1 VPDDQDRAN
10 SEARREDRSSEA
22 DALPPN
28 AIRSQLDKILSSPSF
43 VNSPQL
49 CRFLRFVVEQEI
61 TGRGDQVKEY
71 VVGIEV
77 LGKDE
82 AFDPRIDTGVRTEA
96 RRLRRKLTEYYQT
109 AGLTGTIEI
118 DLPKGSYRPVFRMRT
133 AAAPPP
139 AEPPVTAAA
148 VPAKS
153 RRAWLAAA
161 CLPIAGLVIFWPSA
175 RVRAPEP
182 RDSSQPSIAVLP
194 LENLSADPEQEYF
207 SDGMTDALITSLTGI
222 HGLRVIS
229 RTSVLQYKRVKKP
242 LPEIARQL
250 GVDYVV
256 EGTVLRVGERVRIT
270 TQLIA
275 ARNERHLWADAFD
288 RDRGDILLLQSEL
301 ARTIAGQIDSRIMPK
316 EPPLPRAAP
325 ISPEAQD
332 DYLRGRYNWDTRR
345 QDELVKSV
353 EYFERAIAKE
363 PRYALAYAGLSDS
376 LSVLSGRATGPD
388 RKRLLDQAREAAKK
402 AIALDDR
409 LSDAHA
415 SLAVSSWDWN
425 WEESEREF
433 RRALELSPGNAT
445 AHHWY
450 AELLACTGR
459 VDEALIEARRAVE
472 LNPLSPS
479 PNETLGGILYTGR
492 QYDRAIQHLQRA
504 IQAFPDFVP
513 NYAMLGLAYEAK
525 GMHKEAID
533 VLEKGLK
540 LTGGAPTLAVL
551 LAHAHAG
558 AGDKSQAGQLL
569 KEFSNRKDIT
579 PIAFA
584 VAYMDVGDKDRA
596 FEWFGKG
603 VEEHSMFIDELKVEP
618 MYDSLRSDPR
628 FTALLRKM
636 RLISP

>member
-1 VPDDQDRAN
+1 MQPRLQQSHR
-10 SEARREDRSSEA
+10 
-22 DALPPN
+22 P
-28 AIRSQLDKILSSPSF
+28 
-43 VNSPQL
+43 
-49 CRFLRFVVEQEI
+49 RF
-61 TGRGDQVKEY
+61 
-71 VVGIEV
+71 
-77 LGKDE
+77 
-82 AFDPRIDTGVRTEA
+82 
-96 RRLRRKLTEYYQT
+96 
-109 AGLTGTIEI
+109 
-118 DLPKGSYRPVFRMRT
+118 
-133 AAAPPP
+133 
-139 AEPPVTAAA
+139 AA
-148 VPAKS
+148 VPAKF

-161 CLPIAGLVIFWPSA
+161 CLPIAALVIFWS
-175 RVRAPEP
+175 RRAPERPSP
-182 RDSSQPSIAVLP
+182 RDSEQPSIAVLP

-250 GVDYVV
+250 GVDYIV
-256 EGTVLRVGERVRIT
+256 EGTVLRAGERVRIT

-275 ARNERHLWADAFD
+275 ARNERHLWADAFE

-301 ARTIAGQIDSRIMPK
+301 ARTIAGQIDARIIPK

-325 ISPEAQD
+325 ISPDAQD

-353 EYFERAIAKE
+353 DYFERAIAKE

-504 IQAFPDFVP
+504 IQAFPDFVQ

-533 VLEKGLK
+533 VLEKAMK
-540 LTGGAPTLAVL
+540 LTGGAPTLAAL

-558 AGDKSQAGQLL
+558 AGDKSQAQQLL
-569 KEFSNRKDIT
+569 KEFSKRKDIT

-596 FEWFGKG
+596 FEWFEKG
-603 VEEHSMFIDELKVEP
+603 VDEHSMFIDELKVEP